1 MEKFKITNAMR
12 KWCEENKEDIES
24 KYLDTMRSIWIDF
37 CEEFNTEW
45 NFDMWWNPDW
55 DMYLMY
61 VASVG
66 NLPTLILDWDIWR
79 DTVEEFLGFI
89 EDNEIYAQQ
98 LREKLKDFK
107 L

>member
-1 MEKFKITNAMR
+1 MEKFKITDEMR

-37 CEEFNTEW
+37 CEEFHTEG

-79 DTVEEFLGFI
+79 ETVDEFLGFI

>member
-1 MEKFKITNAMR
+1 MEKFKITNEMR
-12 KWCEENKEDIES
+12 KWCEENKEDIER

-37 CEEFNTEW
+37 CEEFNTEG

-79 DTVEEFLGFI
+79 ETVDEFLDFI

>member
-1 MEKFKITNAMR
+1 MKQFKITDEMK

-45 NFDMWWNPDW
+45 NFDMRWNPDW
-55 DMYLMY
+55 DMFLMY

-79 DTVEEFLGFI
+79 ETVDDFLDFI
-89 EDNEIYAQQ
+89 EDSENYAIQ